1 MNITNTESGKQYQLF
16 PGTKLNIERT
26 NPFFHDYGEQSVPV
40 SLPDSSHN
48 RQVLEHPHVTYRRN
62 KVKMIEASISAGNFF
77 SHCRQA
83 ILSVSPGEKIETS
96 FYLNDGSFYS
106 RLGDTNMT
114 DVFGEDTVPGVTTVA
129 EALNFM
135 KGLFRTP
142 HPDFAAFQ
150 VEIPKGDNEL
160 RWLNVYYPDTD
171 KLKAEEPQT
180 ETVDGK
186 VISLPIGCYLT
197 PFLRANYVLKR
208 LFRHLGYTLNDN
220 FFTRT
225 EQFTNMVFINNVADA
240 IVTGTIRLAQLIP
253 PITCKEMLDLFRKK
267 FLCEFL
273 PDEVNRTVDVVL
285 MNDIIDAR
293 QVTDLSDRLSGKL
306 KIEYPSAY
314 KQIILQPSYTISED
328 KSFDSLAVIKSK
340 YPSAYF
346 SEETGFF
353 VRQGYV
359 KNWTFPYLFLEI
371 VADASQPYYE
381 GGNLETEKIEIK
393 ECIPD
398 NHGFALYIGEE
409 QYLNSELKSSESSAD
424 DNSTTPEKDKK
435 KKISMHPMLAFVFR
449 DGKYV
454 GGAVTNYGCTN
465 WLAGT
470 FVKIGDYSL
479 AYNGAN
485 GIFEKFYRKY
495 DGLLRN
501 SLHTCSG
508 DLLLTEKDKITLSP
522 LAKYHLKGENF
533 MFDTLSYS
541 IGSGKTLSEIKL
553 RTLRLYEPVR
563 LAKSI
568 TQLFPLPPTDVKWI
582 DKQETV
588 MISFPEYENSPYK
601 EAKHPNIYPPYPRKE
616 DIGKRFFETKSAG
629 IVLGNP
635 FLITSWLEV
644 VPV

>member
-150 VEIPKGDNEL
+150 VEIPAGDQEL

-267 FLCEFL
+267 FLCEFI

-285 MNDIIDAR
+285 MNDIIDSSP
-293 QVTDLSDRLSGKL
+293 VDLSACLTGKL
-306 KIEYPSAY
+306 KIEYPESY
-314 KQIILQPSYTISED
+314 KQIILQPAYTISEA
-328 KSFDSLAVIKSK
+328 KSFDSLAAIASRC
-340 YPSAYF
+340 PSAYF
-346 SEETGFF
+346 DDKKGHF
-353 VRQGYV
+353 VRQGFV
-359 KNWTFPYLFLEI
+359 MNTAFPYEFEEV
-371 VADASQPYYE
+371 VADSSQNYYE
-381 GGNLETEKIEIK
+381 GGNLETEKVEIK
-393 ECIPD
+393 ECLPVD
-398 NHGFALYIGEE
+398 DGFFLYIGEE
-409 QYLNSELKSSESSAD
+409 QYLNSSLKPSQPSEDDKSSSS
-424 DNSTTPEKDKK
+424 EKDEKK
-435 KKISMHPMLAFVFR
+435 QV
-449 DGKYV
+449 
-454 GGAVTNYGCTN
+454 CTP
-465 WLAGT
+465 
-470 FVKIGDYSL
+470 
-479 AYNGAN
+479 
-485 GIFEKFYRKY
+485 
-495 DGLLRN
+495 
-501 SLHTCSG
+501 C
-508 DLLLTEKDKITLSP
+508 
-522 LAKYHLKGENF
+522 
-533 MFDTLSYS
+533 
-541 IGSGKTLSEIKL
+541 
-553 RTLRLYEPVR
+553 
-563 LAKSI
+563 
-568 TQLFPLPPTDVKWI
+568 
-582 DKQETV
+582 
-588 MISFPEYENSPYK
+588 
-601 EAKHPNIYPPYPRKE
+601 
-616 DIGKRFFETKSAG
+616 
-629 IVLGNP
+629 
-635 FLITSWLEV
+635 
-644 VPV
+644 

>member
-106 RLGDTNMT
+106 RLGETNMT

-150 VEIPKGDNEL
+150 VEIPEGNQEL
-160 RWLNVYYPDTD
+160 RYLNVYYPDTD
-171 KLKAEEPQT
+171 KLKAEEPQA

-208 LFRHLGYTLNDN
+208 LFKHFGYTLNDN

-240 IVTGTIRLAQLIP
+240 IVTGTIRLAQLVP

-273 PDEVNRTVDVVL
+273 PDEVNRTVNVVL

-340 YPSAYF
+340 YPSVYF
-346 SEETGFF
+346 SEQDGAFICHGFNMSTL
-353 VRQGYV
+353 GYEFQKV
-359 KNWTFPYLFLEI
+359 
-371 VADASQPYYE
+371 VADSSQSYYE
-381 GGNLETEKIEIK
+381 GGNLETEKVEIK
-393 ECIPD
+393 ECLPV
-398 NHGFALYIGEE
+398 NKGFILFIGEE
-409 QYLNSELKSSESSAD
+409 QYLNSSLKPSQPSEDDKSSS
-424 DNSTTPEKDKK
+424 PDKEDK
-435 KKISMHPMLAFVFR
+435 QKRSMHPMLAFVFR

-454 GGAVTNYGCTN
+454 GGTVTNYGCTN

-470 FVKIGDYSL
+470 YVKIGDYSL
-479 AYNGAN
+479 VYNGAN

-533 MFDTLSYS
+533 MLDTLSYS

-568 TQLFPLPPTDVKWI
+568 TQLFPLPPTDVKWVLRQ
-582 DKQETV
+582 DTV
-588 MISFPEYENSPYK
+588 PISAPEYESSPVRD
-601 EAKHPNIYPPYPRKE
+601 AIISDVFPPAPQKA
-616 DIGKRFFETKSAG
+616 DIGKRFFEAKTAVQMMGAFYLTS
-629 IVLGNP
+629 
-635 FLITSWLEV
+635 SWLEV

>member
-106 RLGDTNMT
+106 RLGETNMT

-135 KGLFRTP
+135 KGLFCTP

-150 VEIPKGDNEL
+150 VEIPEGDNEL

-208 LFRHLGYTLNDN
+208 LFKHFGYTLNDN

-306 KIEYPSAY
+306 KIEYPEAY
-314 KQIILQPSYTISED
+314 KQIILQPAYTISEE
-328 KSFDSLAVIKSK
+328 KSFDSLAVIASR

-346 SEETGFF
+346 DEKKGHF
-353 VRQGYV
+353 VRQGFV
-359 KNWTFPYLFLEI
+359 MNTAFPYEFEEV
-371 VADASQPYYE
+371 VADSSQNYYE
-381 GGNLETEKIEIK
+381 GGNLETEKVEIK
-393 ECIPD
+393 ECLPVD
-398 NHGFALYIGEE
+398 HGFFLYIGEE
-409 QYLNSELKSSESSAD
+409 QYLNSSLKPSQPSEDDKSSSS
-424 DNSTTPEKDKK
+424 EKDEKK
-435 KKISMHPMLAFVFR
+435 TSMHPMLAFVFR

-454 GGAVTNYGCTN
+454 GGTVTNYGCTN
-465 WLAGT
+465 WLAGAY
-470 FVKIGDYSL
+470 VKIGDYSL
-479 AYNGAN
+479 VYNGAN

-495 DGLLRN
+495 DELLRN

-508 DLLLTEKDKITLSP
+508 TLLLTDKDKVTLSP
-522 LAKYHLKGENF
+522 LAKFHLRGENF
-533 MFDTLSYS
+533 LLDSLTYV
-541 IGSGKTLSEIKL
+541 IGAGSQLSEVKL
-553 RTLRLYEPVR
+553 RTLKLYAPQS
-563 LAKSI
+563 LAKDI
-568 TQLFPLPPTDVKWI
+568 QQILPPLPTNVKWI
-582 DKQETV
+582 QKVEYTN
-588 MISFPEYENSPYK
+588 ITYPEYEQLPYK
-601 EAKHPNIYPPYPRKE
+601 DAKFANLYPPRPRAA

-629 IVLGNP
+629 ISMGSP
-635 FLITSWLEV
+635 IITTSWLEV